1 MFSSYSVIFLF
12 FSLFSVV
19 STTGHLRLE
28 LTASN
33 DFSLQLKTN
42 SSFQVLLL
50 NMGSTRIV
58 SFHPRVHQETIQIT
72 FFKRRNA
79 PQTQIYQMKTS
90 DVANYQTFVFSDT
103 VLLVQSLFEC
113 DNGFVGE
120 YCLEKHTTPS
130 SNTSNTSG
138 STIQQVSVIH
148 PSTINSAVNINN
160 FICGTLVIITVI
172 LLVLIIIII
181 YFFLRSGQQNVYIRP
196 QTSSLTKTK
205 CQISLED
212 SRCQSPETV
221 RYSAAPTN
229 SITIS
234 L

>member
-19 STTGHLRLE
+19 ATTGHLRLE

-42 SSFQVLLL
+42 ASFQVLLL

-58 SFHPRVHQETIQIT
+58 SFHPKIHQETIEIT
-72 FFKRRNA
+72 FSKRRSA
-79 PQTQIYQMKTS
+79 PQTQIYQMRTS

-103 VLLVQSLFEC
+103 VLLVQSFFEC

-120 YCLEKHTTPS
+120 YCLEKSTTPS
-130 SNTSNTSG
+130 SNTSNTSK
-138 STIQQVSVIH
+138 STLQHVAVIH
-148 PSTINSAVNINN
+148 PSTTNSAVNINN

-172 LLVLIIIII
+172 FLVLIVII
-181 YFFLRSGQQNVYIRP
+181 YFSLRSGQQNVYIRP

-205 CQISLED
+205 CQINLED
-212 SRCQSPETV
+212 SRCQSPESV

-229 SITIS
+229 SITIT